1 MLRKTRRL
9 RSAEVRA
16 VIAHGKGAR
25 HGAISLKYLDNKG
38 FFRAAAVV
46 SKSTAKRAVDRN
58 RLRRALYRALATLST
73 EETHIL
79 DNKMIV
85 FFVRS
90 SPAPLASGLR
100 EDIRGIIAKLT

>member
-9 RSAEVRA
+9 RSAEVREI
-16 VIAHGKGAR
+16 IARGKGAR

-46 SKSTAKRAVDRN
+46 SKATAKRAVERN
-58 RLRRALYRALATLST
+58 RLRRTLYRVLATLAPQ
-73 EETHIL
+73 EVQKL
-79 DNKMIV
+79 DGKMLV

-90 SPAPLASGLR
+90 SPSPLLSGLR
-100 EDIRGIIAKLT
+100 EDIRGILTKLA